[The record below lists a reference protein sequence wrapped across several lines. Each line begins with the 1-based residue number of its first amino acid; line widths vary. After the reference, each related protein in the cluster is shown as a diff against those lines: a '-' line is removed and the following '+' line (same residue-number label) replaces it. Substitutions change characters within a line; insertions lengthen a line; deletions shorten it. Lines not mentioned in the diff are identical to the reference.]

1 MPKKIGHPHN
11 CRVIIFFAEQ
21 EIFASSCQLPD
32 FPSKHC
38 QKKGHPHNYRVI
50 IFFAEHEIFASSCQL
65 PDCAIWPLTNCR
77 ARDGHCNVGT
87 ALFCTAPCIALYCV
101 ALHIVLHCS
110 WPGLT
115 NCIAIAK
122 LDGDCSAWSASSKV
136 ESALSPPNLSILT
149 LFSFSFILR
158 LVFSFSLSADHCKRG
173 KVEEGN
179 SKMTPL
185 RDSTIIWRLSCGQ
198 I

>member
-1 MPKKIGHPHN
+1 MPKKLGHPY
-11 CRVIIFFAEQ
+11 
-21 EIFASSCQLPD
+21 
-32 FPSKHC
+32 K
-38 QKKGHPHNYRVI
+38 YRVI

-77 ARDGHCNVGT
+77 APDGHCNVGT
-87 ALFCTAPCIALYCV
+87 ALFCTASCITLYCV
-101 ALHIVLHCS
+101 ALHIVLRRS

-122 LDGDCSAWSASSKV
+122 LDGDCSAWPASSKV
-136 ESALSPPNLSILT
+136 ESALSPPNIYT
-149 LFSFSFILR
+149 LFSFSFM
-158 LVFSFSLSADHCKRG
+158 ADHCKRG

-179 SKMTPL
+179 SKMAPL
-185 RDSTIIWRLSCGQ
+185 RDSTSIWRLSCGQ